1 MDESKLPKLSAW
13 LELMRA
19 EIIRKREAERQ
30 AHDEQQRRERELA
43 ARVDPPRS

>member
-1 MDESKLPKLSAW
+1 MNESKLPKFSAW

-19 EIIRKREAERQ
+19 EIVRKREAERQ
-30 AHDEQQRRERELA
+30 ALDEQRRRERELT

>member
-19 EIIRKREAERQ
+19 EIVRKREAERQ